1 MTLGR
6 IVYWCAVAAALLP
19 ALALTGV
26 RVLEP
31 DHARA
36 IQLGAFTP
44 FGLPLYAAALLLLLA
59 GLVRG
64 AGRRAVV
71 VGGAALAL
79 AGLLLHAWWYAPL
92 VTGVTPAAATD
103 ATPVVLMTA
112 NLFKG
117 AGDPVQLLQ
126 EATEADVDVLVA
138 SELTTGAVGRMEAAG
153 LAETFPHR
161 AGEAGLGTEGT
172 MVFSRER
179 VEVVQTLDTTFD
191 GLLVRTAGLSLLAVH
206 PYPPVDPVAWRDDH
220 AKIRELAAAGNAT
233 VIAGDLNATLDQAP
247 LRALVDD
254 GFRDSAE
261 LANAGVEATWPVGG
275 GFPVLSALPPTVGI
289 DHVLVT
295 DEWTVTDTRTLD
307 ISGADHR
314 AVLVSLAARADR

>member
-1 MTLGR
+1 MTWGR
-6 IVYWCAVAAALLP
+6 TFYWCAVAVLLLP
-19 ALALTGV
+19 ALALSGV
-26 RVLEP
+26 RLLEP

-44 FGLPLYAAALLLLLA
+44 YGLPLYAAALLLLLA
-59 GLVRG
+59 GLLRG

-71 VGGAALAL
+71 LGGAALAL

-92 VTGVTPAAATD
+92 VTGATPAAAAD
-103 ATPVVLMTA
+103 ATPVRLVTA

-117 AGDPVQLLQ
+117 AGDAVELL
-126 EATEADVDVLVA
+126 ETAVDADVDVLVV
-138 SELTTGAVGRMEAAG
+138 SELTTGAVAEMEAAG
-153 LAETFPHR
+153 LDEAFPHR
-161 AGEAGLGTEGT
+161 TGEAGGGTEGT
-172 MVFSRER
+172 MVFSRQP

-206 PYPPVDPVAWRDDH
+206 PYPPVDPEAWRDDH
-220 AKIRELAAAGNAT
+220 AQIRALAASGDAT

-275 GFPVLSALPPTVGI
+275 DFPVLSALPPTVGI

-295 DEWTVTDTRTLD
+295 DEWTVTETRTVD
-307 ISGADHR
+307 VSGADHR
-314 AVLVSLAARADR
+314 AVLVSLAARGDG

>member
-6 IVYWCAVAAALLP
+6 IVYWCAVALLLLP

-26 RVLEP
+26 RLLEP

-44 FGLPLYAAALLLLLA
+44 FGLPLYAAALVLLLVGVLR
-59 GLVRG
+59 GL
-64 AGRRAVV
+64 GRRALVA
-71 VGGAALAL
+71 GGAVLAL
-79 AGLLLHAWWYAPL
+79 AGLLLHAAWYAPL
-92 VTGVTPAAATD
+92 VTGTTPAAASD

-117 AGDPVQLLQ
+117 AGDAVELLE
-126 EATEADVDVLVA
+126 EATAADVDVLVV
-138 SELTTGAVGRMEAAG
+138 SELTRGAVADMETAG
-153 LAETFPHR
+153 LADAFPYR
-161 AGEAGLGTEGT
+161 AGEAGRGTEGT
-172 MVFSRER
+172 MVFSHAP
-179 VEVVQTLDTTFD
+179 VEVVETLDTIFD

-206 PYPPVDPVAWRDDH
+206 PYPPVDPVAWREDH
-220 AKIRELAAAGNAT
+220 AQIRELAASGDAT

-275 GFPVLSALPPTVGI
+275 GFPVLSALPPSVGI
-289 DHVLVT
+289 DHVMVT
-295 DEWTVTDTRTLD
+295 DQWTVTDTRTVT

-314 AVLVSLAARADR
+314 AVLVSIAARADR